1 MVPAARGTAVIGI
14 GNAPTP
20 ERSGAPSATGSVAA
34 TVIIVAAAVP
44 MTATVTVMLS
54 IGGARR
60 HSERT
65 GKHDRNCKDFDELR
79 HRSTSDAPKFRLI
92 MGKFAE
98 RRLVPPA
105 ALLRH
110 NDRAADAIFLG
121 QPGTAMPH
129 GIAGDPVTRMNRD
142 ARARD
147 LLSVNMAIVAVIQSE
162 HLAGG
167 IVAAEEFSPCRRR
180 NPGREG
186 QDQRQK
192 TKKHRFP
199 RHNRQ
204 PYPARHNG

>member
-20 ERSGAPSATGSVAA
+20 ERSWAPSAAVSVAA
-34 TVIIVAAAVP
+34 TVIVVAATVP
-44 MTATVTVMLS
+44 MATTMTMMLS

-79 HRSTSDAPKFRLI
+79 HRSTSDAPKFKLI

-98 RRLVPPA
+98 RRLVPLA

-110 NDRAADAIFLG
+110 NDRTADAIFLG

-129 GIAGDPVTRMNRD
+129 GIAGEPVTRMNRD
-142 ARARD
+142 AWARD
-147 LLSVNMAIVAVIQSE
+147 LSSVNMAVVAI
-162 HLAGG
+162 
-167 IVAAEEFSPCRRR
+167 I
-180 NPGREG
+180 
-186 QDQRQK
+186 
-192 TKKHRFP
+192 
-199 RHNRQ
+199 
-204 PYPARHNG
+204 